1 MRHTSIQLTR
11 LEDWQAQSHRTASG
25 TCWDPCTSWQAT
37 DVTAV
42 QLFILLG
49 KLTGLQEV
57 QLAACSLP
65 DSSLDALS
73 QRFPRSTLCATD
85 PGTSLGGCPRPPA

>member
-1 MRHTSIQLTR
+1 M
-11 LEDWQAQSHRTASG
+11 
-25 TCWDPCTSWQAT
+25 
-37 DVTAV
+37 

-73 QRFPRSTLCATD
+73 QRFPQIHFVRH
-85 PGTSLGGCPRPPA
+85 GTWHLQGGLPNPPQPVTTGA